1 MTNPELGERL
11 WVVAAKKIGAPGSIH
26 DLRPLTGGANRATL
40 AFDAEVGDARLPLI
54 VQLGVETPD
63 PVAGITP
70 ELRPAQQAH
79 LMIAAAE
86 NGVPAPRIRAILEP
100 EDGLGEGY
108 ITDRVDGETLG
119 PRIIRDNRF
128 AAARPRMAAQC
139 GEILARIHS
148 IDSAKVPFLMSQNP
162 VEHIAAHRAIIDR
175 YNFHLPALELALRW
189 ADEHVPKHPRH
200 TVVHGDF
207 RMGNLIVD
215 ERGVRCVLDWELAQ
229 TGDPLIDLGW
239 LCIRTWR
246 FGGKY
251 PVGGFGTREYLFAA
265 YERESGYPVEPSQVR
280 FWEAFGNI
288 KWALHCLR
296 LGSRGIANNDI
307 ERCAI
312 GRRIEEP
319 LYDFFNL
326 IESPL

>member
-1 MTNPELGERL
+1 MTLDETSARL
-11 WVVAAKKIGAPGSIH
+11 RSVAARKIGPPGTIH
-26 DLRPLTGGANRATL
+26 NLRALTGGANRATL
-40 AFDAEVGDARLPLI
+40 AFDAGIGDTRLPLI

-70 ELRPAQQAH
+70 ELRPNEQAH

-100 EDGLGEGY
+100 ADGLGEGY
-108 ITDRVDGETLG
+108 ITERVDGETLG
-119 PRIIRDNRF
+119 PRIIRDDRF
-128 AAARPRMAAQC
+128 AAARPLMAAQC

-148 IDSAKVPFLMSQNP
+148 IDLKRVPFLTSQP
-162 VEHIAAHRAIIDR
+162 PAEHLAAHRAIIDR
-175 YNFHLPALELALRW
+175 YDFHLPALELALRW
-189 ADEHVPKHPRH
+189 AEEHLPKNPRH
-200 TVVHGDF
+200 AVVHGDF

-229 TGDPLIDLGW
+229 TGDPLMDLGW

-246 FGGKY
+246 FGGKN
-251 PVGGFGTREYLFAA
+251 PVGGFGAREDLFAA
-265 YERESGYPVEPSQVR
+265 YERESGIAIDPAHVR

-288 KWALHCLR
+288 KWSLHCLR

-319 LYDFFNL
+319 LWDFFNL
-326 IESPL
+326 INSPI

>member
-1 MTNPELGERL
+1 MKDLELRGALEAIISR
-11 WVVAAKKIGAPGSIH
+11 KIGLPGTIH

-100 EDGLGEGY
+100 EDGLSEGY
-108 ITDRVDGETLG
+108 ITERVEGETLG
-119 PRIIRDNRF
+119 PRIIRDKRF
-128 AAARPRMAAQC
+128 AAAHPLMAAQC

-148 IDSAKVPFLMSQNP
+148 INSAKVPFLMSQNP
-162 VEHIAAHRAIIDR
+162 VEHIAAHRAIIDH

-189 ADEHVPKHPRH
+189 ADEHVPKNPRH

-251 PVGGFGTREYLFAA
+251 PVGGFGTRGDLYAA
-265 YERESGYPVEPSQVR
+265 YERESGCPVEPLHVR

-296 LGSRGIANNDI
+296 LGSRGITNNDI